1 MEVKRVRT
9 SKDEEFVKH
18 LEDLIEKVKAGEV
31 EECKIGVLLT
41 KDAEKKKKHNVED
54 LSEEDCKRLL
64 HAIFNEDDEDE
75 DDEDEDEDDDEFECD
90 GDCESCENYVPDDP
104 EEVFEDLGRAIGCLV
119 YYNLPLSPTLIAT
132 YNEAYFKTK
141 EAEYANSKD
150 S

>member
-1 MEVKRVRT
+1 MEVKHLRT

-41 KDAEKKKKHNVED
+41 KDAEKKKKNNVED
-54 LSEEDCKRLL
+54 LSEEDCKKLL
-64 HAIFNEDDEDE
+64 HAIFDE
-75 DDEDEDEDDDEFECD
+75 DDKDEPVCN
-90 GDCESCENYVPDDP
+90 GDCESCENYVENDP
-104 EEVFEDLGRAIGCLV
+104 KEVFDDLGRAIGCLV

-141 EAEYANSKD
+141 EAEYADNED

>member
-1 MEVKRVRT
+1 MDIKRIRT

-31 EECKIGVLLT
+31 EERKIGVLLT
-41 KDAEKKKKHNVED
+41 KDAEKKKKHDVED
-54 LSEEDCKRLL
+54 LSEEDCKKLL
-64 HAIFNEDDEDE
+64 HAIFDKDDEDE
-75 DDEDEDEDDDEFECD
+75 DDEEPVCN
-90 GDCESCENYVPDDP
+90 GDCESCENYVEEEDDP
-104 EEVFEDLGRAIGCLV
+104 EEVFDDLGRAIGCLV

-141 EAEYANSKD
+141 EAEYADNKD

>member
-9 SKDEEFVKH
+9 SKDEEFIEQ

-64 HAIFNEDDEDE
+64 HAIFDE
-75 DDEDEDEDDDEFECD
+75 DDEDEDEEEPVCN
-90 GDCESCENYVPDDP
+90 GDCESCENYVEEEDDP
-104 EEVFEDLGRAIGCLV
+104 EEVFDDLGRAIGCLV
-119 YYNLPLSPTLIAT
+119 YYGLPLPSSLVIK
-132 YNEAYFKTK
+132 YNDAYLEKK
-141 EAEYANSKD
+141 SNNANEED
-150 S
+150 T

>member
-1 MEVKRVRT
+1 MVKHVRT

-41 KDAEKKKKHNVED
+41 KDAEKKKKRNVED
-54 LSEEDCKRLL
+54 LTEEDCKKLL
-64 HAIFNEDDEDE
+64 HAIFDE
-75 DDEDEDEDDDEFECD
+75 DDEDEDEEEPVCN
-90 GDCESCENYVPDDP
+90 GDCENCENYVEDDP
-104 EEVFEDLGRAIGCLV
+104 KEVFDDLGRAIGCLV

-132 YNEAYFKTK
+132 YNEAYFKAK
-141 EAEYANSKD
+141 EAEYANDED

>member
-1 MEVKRVRT
+1 MDIKRIRT

-41 KDAEKKKKHNVED
+41 KDAEKKKKKHNVED
-54 LSEEDCKRLL
+54 LSEEDCKKLL
-64 HAIFNEDDEDE
+64 HAIFDE
-75 DDEDEDEDDDEFECD
+75 DDEDEPVCN
-90 GDCESCENYVPDDP
+90 GDCESCENYVEDEEENNP
-104 EEVFEDLGRAIGCLV
+104 EEVFDDLGRAIGCLV

-132 YNEAYFKTK
+132 YNEAYFKAK
-141 EAEYANSKD
+141 EAEYADNED

>member
-1 MEVKRVRT
+1 MEVKHVRT

-41 KDAEKKKKHNVED
+41 KDAEKKKKKHDVED
-54 LSEEDCKRLL
+54 LSEEDCKKLL
-64 HAIFNEDDEDE
+64 HAIFDE
-75 DDEDEDEDDDEFECD
+75 DDEDENEEDVPVHPECN
-90 GDCESCENYVPDDP
+90 GDCESCENYVEDNP
-104 EEVFEDLGRAIGCLV
+104 EEVFDDLGRAIGCLV

-141 EAEYANSKD
+141 EAEYADNED

>member
-1 MEVKRVRT
+1 MDIKRIRT

-41 KDAEKKKKHNVED
+41 KDAEKKKKRNVED
-54 LSEEDCKRLL
+54 LSEEDCKKLL
-64 HAIFNEDDEDE
+64 HAIFDE
-75 DDEDEDEDDDEFECD
+75 DDEEEDEEEPVCN
-90 GDCESCENYVPDDP
+90 GDCESCENYVEDNP
-104 EEVFEDLGRAIGCLV
+104 EEVFDDLGRAIGCLV

-132 YNEAYFKTK
+132 YNEAYFKAK
-141 EAEYANSKD
+141 EAEYADDED

>member
-1 MEVKRVRT
+1 MEVKHVRT

-41 KDAEKKKKHNVED
+41 KDAEKKKKHDVED
-54 LSEEDCKRLL
+54 LSEEDCKKLL
-64 HAIFNEDDEDE
+64 HAIFDE
-75 DDEDEDEDDDEFECD
+75 DDEDEPVCN
-90 GDCESCENYVPDDP
+90 GDCESCENYVEDDP
-104 EEVFEDLGRAIGCLV
+104 KEVFDDLGRAIGCLV

-141 EAEYANSKD
+141 EAEYADDED